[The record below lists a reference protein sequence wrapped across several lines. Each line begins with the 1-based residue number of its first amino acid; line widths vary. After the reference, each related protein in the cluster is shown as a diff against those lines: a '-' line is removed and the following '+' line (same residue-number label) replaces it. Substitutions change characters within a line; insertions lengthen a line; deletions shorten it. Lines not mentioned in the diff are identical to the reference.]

1 MAAPGQDEVNN
12 QPWTLMQV
20 SYETVKNHNI
30 TAMSSDH
37 FGVNTSVIYQLSKS
51 ADVFN

>member
-1 MAAPGQDEVNN
+1 MAVPGQDEGNN

-30 TAMSSDH
+30 TAMSRDH
-37 FGVNTSVIYQLSKS
+37 VGVNTSVIYQLSKG